1 MSAKPLNSA
10 GAASQLTLNRTHVFC
25 SWAFGAR
32 VCWLTASFKA
42 CVCTDGLRPG
52 RNCYL
57 AAARGAG
64 NRLELATRALILL
77 PCWYPSRI
85 ADARSM
91 SRLLAVFSSAVP
103 ELTRSVDININ
114 V

>member
-32 VCWLTASFKA
+32 CA
-42 CVCTDGLRPG
+42 GLRPALK
-52 RNCYL
+52 RACVPMALDPEEIVTLLLL
-57 AAARGAG
+57 AA
-64 NRLELATRALILL
+64 LAIAWNWQTRALILL